1 MNRFRMRM
9 LLMFSTSIIAILV
22 FSRMSSYSLFVL
34 AFGALIMLI
43 AFASY
48 YRPAGLF
55 GLFIVAISAT
65 MSMQIDTLIETGPMI
80 AVAVGMLIPMTL
92 LTLFALSSESDG
104 ENGYFQRRPVF
115 LGAAYIGCCLLSVAV
130 VIAITGLV
138 FPHMSLRFYGLME
151 ISILLMV
158 SAVLA
163 IALTSRDPE

>member
-9 LLMFSTSIIAILV
+9 LLMFSTSIVAILV

-48 YRPAGLF
+48 YRPAALF

-65 MSMQIDTLIETGPMI
+65 MSMQIDTLIETGPLI

-104 ENGYFQRRPVF
+104 ENGYLQRRPVF
-115 LGAAYIGCCLLSVAV
+115 VGAAYIGCCLMSVPV
-130 VIAITGLV
+130 VIAVTGLV
-138 FPHMSLRFYGLME
+138 FPHMSLRFYGMME